1 MPFAMSTTGV
11 PCMPTG
17 SCGPQF
23 TSLLRAGAPT
33 LVVHCTAPVPA
44 SSEYTLLA
52 TVATMTREPTTSG
65 SAFMSSANA
74 LLSRWIELHC
84 GASPLKAGEAVAV
97 PPGVGFR
104 CKEGRTGVRA
114 LAVGGPRGDVPD
126 LGVDAAG
133 AGLLWTARRL
143 FSEPPP

>member
-44 SSEYTLLA
+44 SSEYTVLA

-84 GASPLKAGEAVAV
+84 GASPLKAGEAVSF
-97 PPGVGFR
+97 PPRVVSR
-104 CKEGRTGVRA
+104 
-114 LAVGGPRGDVPD
+114 
-126 LGVDAAG
+126 
-133 AGLLWTARRL
+133 
-143 FSEPPP
+143 